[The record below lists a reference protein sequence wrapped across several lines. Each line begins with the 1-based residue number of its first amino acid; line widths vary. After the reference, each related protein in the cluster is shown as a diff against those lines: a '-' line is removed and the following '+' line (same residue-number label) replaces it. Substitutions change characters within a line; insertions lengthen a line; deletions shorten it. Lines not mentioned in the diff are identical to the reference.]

1 MIFGLHKDLW
11 TFIRKLKQD
20 QDRQQSEENQ
30 YVLGGQVPAK
40 MKRKDIDKEQELI
53 TLRRFFINSPQ
64 LRVNAYAYLCGVA
77 KKMRQYNLA
86 RVVIANDEEEEEK
99 EEAFD
104 DNYNVNDD

>member
-11 TFIRKLKQD
+11 TFIRKLQQD

-30 YVLGGQVPAK
+30 YIFGGQVPAK
-40 MKRKDIDKEQELI
+40 MKRKDVAKEQELI
-53 TLRRFFINSPQ
+53 TLRTFFINSPQ

-86 RVVIANDEEEEEK
+86 RVVAVDEEE
-99 EEAFD
+99 AAGGDD
-104 DNYNVNDD
+104 DNNSSDDNNEI